1 MIISDISMRKI
12 KGAIYMTVMT
22 MTRYLERK
30 DEFGSNIIDC
40 KDYTIPWL
48 QKCLVSIDEKYYEEI
63 ADAIRSV
70 GNDKINAVKLSE
82 FKYVVDNQDVSL
94 RYLSTGEFI
103 FMLGEISTILDIP
116 IVIINYLSQ
125 LSIRNIDIFIEKY
138 NKSNIVAVFD
148 DGKREDF
155 INMLGDGVTW
165 YD

>member
-1 MIISDISMRKI
+1 MI
-12 KGAIYMTVMT
+12 VMT
-22 MTRYLERK
+22 MTKYLERK
-30 DEFGSNIIDC
+30 DEFGDNIIDC

-48 QKCLVSIDEKYYEEI
+48 QKCLVEI
-63 ADAIRSV
+63 SKDHYAEITDAIRSV
-70 GNDKINAVKLSE
+70 GNSKIKAVKLSE

-116 IVIINYLSQ
+116 IVIVNYMSQ
-125 LSIRNIDIFIEKY
+125 LSIRNIDVFIERY
-138 NKSNIVAVFD
+138 NKSNLIVVFD

-165 YD
+165 YG